1 MLNARRVKKA
11 SGTPTHTTYLHVSH
25 APSVTLTRKQSV
37 VVLQQKMRFAE
48 SVMQGK
54 EYFTVVRIIKVDRL
68 FIFYR

>member
-1 MLNARRVKKA
+1 MWNARRVKKA
-11 SGTPTHTTYLHVSH
+11 LGTQTHTTYLHVSH

-54 EYFTVVRIIKVDRL
+54 ECFTVVRIIKVDRL